1 MNVQKL
7 NAAAALKG
15 LSNLDLAK
23 RLDLSNQAFYNKLNG
38 KTEFKNSEILRLSQI
53 LALSLDAVNDIFF
66 DGIVN

>member
-66 DGIVN
+66 DGILK